1 MTLRSKTIL
10 GIAVIEALALGILII
25 SGLNWL
31 KSSNEKSLEVGS
43 QNLAS
48 VFAQASLEAVIA
60 TDLAYLDSFAYAVV
74 GEHKLAYIRITDN
87 DDVEL
92 TKQGHYENV
101 DTSSR
106 PFDAKDGVYD
116 VTSEIKLNG
125 QTFGTVE
132 MGVYIDHIHE
142 LLSHATKASFAIA
155 IAEMGLVAL
164 FSFALGTY
172 LMRRLD
178 SLREGVLQIS
188 QQGPGAKIEIS
199 GNDEVTKVSEAFNLM
214 SKSLAES
221 QNKLTKEYQTQQ
233 HLVKKIKQL
242 AEVAEHARDAIII
255 ADPDGKVSWV
265 NPAFER
271 LTGYDS
277 SEVVG
282 KSPGKLLQGE
292 KSDPTT
298 IELLSRSV
306 REKKPARAEIL
317 NYTKSRT
324 SYWVEIELS
333 PVFDDNGDLVRYI
346 AVERDITERVAMESR
361 LSEAVEEAN
370 KATQAKSAFLA
381 TMSHEIRTPLNGLL
395 GMLQILLDDLKDDE
409 QTKILSLALDSGEH
423 LISILN
429 DILDLSKIE
438 NDALNIDPHI
448 FSINDVLGPIINT
461 YRNLCSEKG
470 LLLVLNN
477 NMDDDQT
484 FLGDSVRIRQVLLN
498 LVGNAYKFTQNGS
511 IKVTVSSK
519 RNSRVEISVEDTGI
533 GISDKNIKKIFQ
545 EFEQADIST
554 SREYG
559 GTGLGLTICRKLVEL
574 MGGKLA
580 VQSELDKGSKF
591 SFVIPLPMTSTS
603 TSTSKHSYLK
613 EQDFSAYQVLV
624 TDDNRMNQIVAKA
637 FLEKLGAKVVTCSSG
652 AEAIEKLS
660 TGTFNLLIIDN
671 HMPEMSGIEAVKKIR
686 SLWTSEL
693 IIFGW
698 TADIMQGSTQP
709 FLDAGAN
716 EVLTKPLI
724 KDALINALSCYLPST
739 RNSIIF

>member
-10 GIAVIEALALGILII
+10 GIALIEALALGILII

-74 GEHKLAYIRITDN
+74 GEHKLAYIRIVDN
-87 DDVEL
+87 DGVEL

-101 DTSSR
+101 DTFSR
-106 PFDAKDGVYD
+106 PFDAEDGVYD
-116 VTSEIKLNG
+116 VTSEINLDG

-132 MGVYIDHIHE
+132 MGVYINHIHE
-142 LLSHATKASFAIA
+142 LLSYATKASFAIA

-188 QQGPGAKIEIS
+188 QKGPGAKIKLS
-199 GNDEVTKVSEAFNLM
+199 GNDEVTRVCEAFNLM

-221 QNKLTKEYQTQQ
+221 QNKLAKEYQTQQ
-233 HLVKKIKQL
+233 HLVTKIRQL

-255 ADPDGKVSWV
+255 ANPDGQVSWV
-265 NPAFER
+265 NPAFES
-271 LTGYDS
+271 LTGYDL

-292 KSDPTT
+292 NSDPNT

-306 REKKPARAEIL
+306 HEKKPVRVEIL

-395 GMLQILLDDLKDDE
+395 GMLQILVDDLKDDE
-409 QTKILSLALDSGEH
+409 QTKILRLALDSGEH

-438 NDALNIDPHI
+438 NDALNIDSHI
-448 FSINDVLGPIINT
+448 FSMNDVLSPVIST

-470 LLLVLNN
+470 LLLILNN
-477 NMDDDQT
+477 NLDDEQV

-498 LVGNAYKFTQNGS
+498 LVGNAYKFTHSGS
-511 IKVTVSSK
+511 IKVTVSAKS
-519 RNSRVEISVEDTGI
+519 NSFVEISVEDTGI

-559 GTGLGLTICRKLVEL
+559 GTGLGLTICRKLVGL
-574 MGGKLA
+574 MDGQLT
-580 VQSELDKGSKF
+580 VHSEVEKGSKF
-591 SFVIPLPMTSTS
+591 SFVIPLPISSTS
-603 TSTSKHSYLK
+603 PSDSNQSYTK
-613 EQDFSAYQVLV
+613 ELDFSSYQILV

-637 FLEKLGAKVVTCSSG
+637 FLEKLGTKVVTCSSG
-652 AEAIEKLS
+652 AEAREKLS
-660 TGTFNLLIIDN
+660 AGAFNLLIIDN
-671 HMPEMSGIEAVKKIR
+671 HMPEMNGIETVRKIR
-686 SLWTSEL
+686 SHLHSEL

-698 TADIMQGSTQP
+698 TADIMQDSTQS

-724 KDALINALSCYLPST
+724 KSDLINALSFYLRTVQKSA
-739 RNSIIF
+739 